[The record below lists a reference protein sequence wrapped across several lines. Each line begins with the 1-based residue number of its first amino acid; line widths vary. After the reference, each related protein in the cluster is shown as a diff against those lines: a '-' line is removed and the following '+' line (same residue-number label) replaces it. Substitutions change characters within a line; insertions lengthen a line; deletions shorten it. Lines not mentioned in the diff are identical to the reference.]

1 MRDVSDEQLMQQY
14 AAGNAAAFEAL
25 YQRHRGPMYRYLTR
39 QTHNAATANDLY
51 QGVWEKIIVA
61 RHRYRPD
68 AKFTTWMYRIAHNH
82 LMDYFRKQKPAVP
95 ADCIDTLE
103 SGDPEAADVI
113 DQIRRQEKLLRAI
126 RTLPDD
132 QRDALMLKL
141 EGGLS
146 LAEIGTVT
154 GVNRETVKSRL
165 RYASKKLK
173 LILDQ

>member
-25 YQRHRGPMYRYLTR
+25 YQRHRGPVYRYFTR
-39 QTHNAATANDLY
+39 QTADSALANDLY
-51 QGVWEKIIVA
+51 QGVWEKIIIA

-82 LMDYFRKQKPAVP
+82 LMDHFRAQKPTVP
-95 ADCIDTLE
+95 EEQIANLE
-103 SGDPEAADVI
+103 SGDAEAGEVI
-113 DQIRRQEKLLRAI
+113 DQEQQRTQLMCAI
-126 RTLPDD
+126 QDLPDD
-132 QRDALMLKL
+132 QRDTLMLKL

-146 LAEIGTVT
+146 LEEIGTVT

-165 RYASKKLK
+165 RYASNKLK
-173 LILDQ
+173 LILEQ